1 MQKKDWRELATRAS
15 AEQDPDKLLEIIQEL
30 NELLEIRERR
40 ERNLRKETSGR
51 RILLVDDEDNIRL
64 TLSLILRER
73 GFAVTAAGSVLDA
86 KRILKVQDFDVL
98 LCDLNIEHEGDGF
111 EVLQAMGEVNPKCV
125 SIFITA
131 YPALETAHRAIQ
143 HDIDGYVSKPAD
155 IEELVALLERK
166 LAARHA
172 CIGVTRAE
180 EARVNT
186 GQSEH

>member
-1 MQKKDWRELATRAS
+1 
-15 AEQDPDKLLEIIQEL
+15 
-30 NELLEIRERR
+30 
-40 ERNLRKETSGR
+40 
-51 RILLVDDEDNIRL
+51 
-64 TLSLILRER
+64 
-73 GFAVTAAGSVLDA
+73 
-86 KRILKVQDFDVL
+86 
-98 LCDLNIEHEGDGF
+98 
-111 EVLQAMGEVNPKCV
+111 MGEINPKCV

-166 LAARHA
+166 LAARNA
-172 CIGVTRAE
+172 CIGVTRAK